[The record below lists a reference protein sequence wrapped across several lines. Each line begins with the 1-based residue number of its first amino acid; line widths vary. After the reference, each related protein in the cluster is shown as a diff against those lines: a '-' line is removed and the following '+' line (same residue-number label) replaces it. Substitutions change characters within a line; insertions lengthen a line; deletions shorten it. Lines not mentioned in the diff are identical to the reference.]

1 MVKTLYNLKVTC
13 MNKKAGCQVRV
24 AYADMNK
31 HMIECDYATLKC
43 SNFGCEKE
51 MFKKDWPAHD

>member
-1 MVKTLYNLKVTC
+1 

-51 MFKKDWPAHD
+51 MFKKDWPTHD